1 MTTKQTIPALRFSF
15 LTRFYDRVLSATLP
29 EERFKRRL
37 VAQLAPRPGQRILD
51 LGCGTGTLTLLI
63 KQACPKAE
71 VLGLDADID
80 ALRIARLKTEA
91 AGCRIGFCQSLA
103 HPAPLRLH
111 SLDGIA
117 SSLFFHHLASCE
129 KLRALE
135 CARKLLK
142 PGGQFHIA
150 DWGRPHNLWMR
161 LAFLGVQLLDG
172 FETTRDSVQGRL
184 IPLMEEAGFQ
194 LVCETE
200 REKTVFGTL
209 SLYRAET
216 QASRKWTGSL
226 GRVGRPV

>member
-1 MTTKQTIPALRFSF
+1 MTTKQYIPALRFSF

-29 EERFKRRL
+29 EDRLKRRL

-63 KQACPKAE
+63 KQACPEAE
-71 VLGLDADID
+71 VLGLDADLD
-80 ALRIARLKTEA
+80 ALRIARLKSEG
-91 AGCRIGFCQSLA
+91 AGSRIHFCQSLA
-103 HPAPLRLH
+103 QPAPLRPH
-111 SLDGIA
+111 WLDCIA
-117 SSLFFHHLASCE
+117 SSLFFHHLTSLG

-142 PGGQFHIA
+142 PGGQLHIA

-172 FETTRDSVQGRL
+172 FESTRDSLQGRL

-194 LVCETE
+194 SVCETH
-200 REKTVFGTL
+200 RVKTVF
-209 SLYRAET
+209 
-216 QASRKWTGSL
+216 
-226 GRVGRPV
+226 